1 MRRSIGLFL
10 MIGVVLPLAVAAN
23 ASAQGTVIQFSPQ
36 TVSPGQLV
44 TVTGGSFNNTAAG
57 ASLVNIRLQHR
68 DGQVIL
74 EGANLNGRAQLD
86 NVQFPMPAVAPG
98 IYLVIA
104 TQTYANG
111 RQVAFTPG
119 RTRIRVLA
127 AGAKGAAAPG
137 GAGPT
142 GLLSAGVILA
152 LILLAG
158 GSVLA
163 ATRLRAHNRPTLGN

>member
-1 MRRSIGLFL
+1 MRRRVGLFL
-10 MIGVVLPLAVAAN
+10 IVGVVLPLMVAAN

-36 TVSPGQLV
+36 SVSPGQLV
-44 TVTGGSFNNTAAG
+44 TVTGGSFNTAAG
-57 ASLVNIRLQHR
+57 ASPVNIRLQHR
-68 DGQVIL
+68 DGTIIL
-74 EGANLNGRAQLD
+74 AGANLNTRGQLD
-86 NVQFPMPAVAPG
+86 NVQFPMPAVPPG

>member
-1 MRRSIGLFL
+1 MV
-10 MIGVVLPLAVAAN
+10 GVVLPLMCASNAA
-23 ASAQGTVIQFSPQ
+23 AQGTTIQFNPQ
-36 TVSPGQLV
+36 TVSPGQVV
-44 TVTGGSFNNTAAG
+44 TVTGGSFNTAAG
-57 ASLVNIRLQHR
+57 TSPVNIRLQHR
-68 DGQVIL
+68 DGTIIL
-74 EGANLNGRAQLD
+74 AGANLNTRGQLD
-86 NVQFPMPAVAPG
+86 NVQFPMPAVPPG
-98 IYLVIA
+98 IYLVLA

-127 AGAKGAAAPG
+127 ASAKGAAAPG
-137 GAGPT
+137 GGGPT
-142 GLLSAGVILA
+142 GLLSTGVIFA